1 MPDAEAEIQLLR
13 FFIEQQNT
21 ENLVID
27 DFADEFRYPAQ
38 RGVEIKRGVDHVG
51 DFQQQGIDSR
61 LRFSLN
67 GGHFDCLIIAV
78 TDVYTVYV
86 RHTRL
91 WNFRINFHRPAR
103 HWAARKYREDCD
115 IAPHNL
121 GRIRPRTRRE
131 FQTRCNP
138 PAPASCVEKAYPA
151 APQRENFS
159 AGDLATGA
167 SETLG

>member
-1 MPDAEAEIQLLR
+1 MPYAEPKIQLLR

-78 TDVYTVYV
+78 RDVYTVYV
-86 RHTRL
+86 RRTQL
-91 WNFRINFHRPAR
+91 WNFRINFHLLAR
-103 HWAARKYREDCD
+103 RWQHANIGK
-115 IAPHNL
+115 IAISL
-121 GRIRPRTRRE
+121 GIIE
-131 FQTRCNP
+131 
-138 PAPASCVEKAYPA
+138 AVS
-151 APQRENFS
+151 
-159 AGDLATGA
+159 D
-167 SETLG
+167 